1 MHPISGET
9 CDICGERLPG
19 LQRLSQPQT
28 CSACQEK
35 HPQFARAT
43 AYGAY
48 QDELRELIHLLKYD
62 RILPAAVVLG
72 GMLAEA
78 IDKLDLGRDPVLVVP
93 VPLHVSKHRQRGF
106 NQSEL
111 VVRAALKKFG

>member
-1 MHPISGET
+1 
-9 CDICGERLPG
+9 
-19 LQRLSQPQT
+19 
-28 CSACQEK
+28 
-35 HPQFARAT
+35 
-43 AYGAY
+43 
-48 QDELRELIHLLKYD
+48 
-62 RILPAAVVLG
+62 
-72 GMLAEA
+72 MLAEA